1 MGVIE
6 KLKRLHKQTLLKL
19 SDIKRTVIAKEAG
32 VDNEEYLSRARTLN
46 SYLNPNLEEEES
58 GESGSRNQGGAS
70 TDQEGSETTTAPE
83 DSTESVDNSDQTV
96 QAQQVSA
103 KSSSASTTTTTA
115 SAKKSAKTF
124 KM

>member
-46 SYLNPNLEEEES
+46 SYLNPNLEEEEDS
-58 GESGSRNQGGAS
+58 KEEEIVNA
-70 TDQEGSETTTAPE
+70 EETMQSSQQKGQQDVSPE
-83 DSTESVDNSDQTV
+83 KTSS
-96 QAQQVSA
+96 
-103 KSSSASTTTTTA
+103 KSSS
-115 SAKKSAKTF
+115 KKTKPINL
-124 KM
+124 

>member
-1 MGVIE
+1 MGVVE

-19 SDIKRTVIAKEAG
+19 KDIKRAVIADEAG
-32 VDNEEYLSRARTLN
+32 VNNEEYLSRARTLN
-46 SYLNPNLEEEES
+46 NYLNPNLEEEES
-58 GESGSRNQGGAS
+58 GGSGSENQGGSS
-70 TDQEGSETTTAPE
+70 TGQEGSETDTAPE
-83 DSTESVDNSDQTV
+83 DSTESVGNSDQTV